1 MIFKNVYVPYK
12 TQDCDIL
19 SLEYC
24 RICFSQYHLYGWFG
38 TDCKSSLVSPAGIL
52 KILPVGSL
60 SHAAFMYAAMKPS
73 QTRPKFVKCIRFLY
87 KYIYKITLTSTI
99 IGIFI

>member
-38 TDCKSSLVSPAGIL
+38 TDCASLVW
-52 KILPVGSL
+52 
-60 SHAAFMYAAMKPS
+60 
-73 QTRPKFVKCIRFLY
+73 
-87 KYIYKITLTSTI
+87 
-99 IGIFI
+99 